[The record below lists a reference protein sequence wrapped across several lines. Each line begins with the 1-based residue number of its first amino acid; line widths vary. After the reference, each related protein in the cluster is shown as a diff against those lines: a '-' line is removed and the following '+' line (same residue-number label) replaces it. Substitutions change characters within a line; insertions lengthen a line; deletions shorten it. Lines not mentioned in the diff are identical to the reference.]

1 MFYGEDGPQ
10 YAGNIGDPSK
20 ERELNARKEQ
30 YMQHFMI
37 DYLELSLRKIA
48 QENAIHCAKK
58 AGYFQNMRADMDL
71 KSLDSKFEK
80 CLGKYSDSYETGLDV
95 WA

>member
-1 MFYGEDGPQ
+1 
-10 YAGNIGDPSK
+10 
-20 ERELNARKEQ
+20 
-30 YMQHFMI
+30 
-37 DYLELSLRKIA
+37 
-48 QENAIHCAKK
+48 
-58 AGYFQNMRADMDL
+58 MRADLDL